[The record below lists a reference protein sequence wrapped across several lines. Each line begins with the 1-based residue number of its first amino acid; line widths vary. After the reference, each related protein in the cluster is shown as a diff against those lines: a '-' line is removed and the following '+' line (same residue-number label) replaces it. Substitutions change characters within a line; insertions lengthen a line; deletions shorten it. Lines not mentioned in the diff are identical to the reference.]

1 MVRVENEAHSS
12 HRSPKIRAKRLL
24 NTSELG
30 KKRGA
35 RNREKE
41 EKERRDGSKTRRVVG
56 AKFNPL
62 IYDYW
67 RGYVPPS
74 RLITQL
80 IR

>member
-41 EKERRDGSKTRRVVG
+41 EKERRDGSKTRRVVEQNSIRWFTIIG
-56 AKFNPL
+56 AGMYP
-62 IYDYW
+62 
-67 RGYVPPS
+67 RRV
-74 RLITQL
+74 
-80 IR
+80 